1 MSDTPVPEASV
12 PEAPN
17 LDTGQRRIVVVTG
30 LSGGGKASIL
40 HALEDVGYDTVDN
53 LPLGLLRDVASRTD
67 RDIAIGVDA
76 RTRGFNAELV
86 LDTLASLRDNPAL
99 LPELVFVWADEVTL
113 LRRYTETRRRH
124 PLAPRGRV
132 AEGIEIEQE
141 ITERLRE
148 AANLIIDT
156 SDLPLARLRQL
167 IERHFGPRGNE
178 NDTRMVVSLISFAYA
193 KGLPKEADL
202 VFDAR
207 FLRNP
212 HYDPILRAR
221 TGLDPEVGAYI
232 REDQDYAAYLS
243 RICDLV
249 DLVLPRFVHEG
260 KKYATIAIGC
270 TGGRHRSVYLVER
283 LATHL
288 ATRLAA
294 MRAAG
299 ESGLDWRQ
307 TVTHR
312 ELGSRDQTKG
322 SPTGESL
329 TGDASPG
336 AENMAPVGA
345 RNHVQADGDGQ
356 ETAPIQAQE
365 A

>member
-1 MSDTPVPEASV
+1 MSDMPIAGTPV
-12 PEAPN
+12 

-40 HALEDVGYDTVDN
+40 HALEDVGYDAVDN
-53 LPLGLLRDVASRTD
+53 LPLGLVQDVACRTD
-67 RDIAIGVDA
+67 RDIAIGIDA
-76 RTRGFNAELV
+76 RTRGFNADLV
-86 LDTLASLRDNPAL
+86 LDMLATLRRNPAL
-99 LPELVFVWADEVTL
+99 LPELVFVWADEATL

-141 ITERLRE
+141 ITARLRE

-167 IERHFGPRGNE
+167 IERHFGPRGDE
-178 NDTRMVVSLISFAYA
+178 NDTSMVVSLISFAYA

-202 VFDAR
+202 VLDAR

-270 TGGRHRSVYLVER
+270 TGGRHRSVFLVER
-283 LATHL
+283 LAAHL
-288 ATRLAA
+288 SSRLAA
-294 MRAAG
+294 TQATG

-312 ELGSRDQTKG
+312 ELGLHGQVTGSR
-322 SPTGESL
+322 SGESSTRNRL
-329 TGDASPG
+329 AG
-336 AENMAPVGA
+336 AENMATDRA

-356 ETAPIQAQE
+356 KTAPIQAQE